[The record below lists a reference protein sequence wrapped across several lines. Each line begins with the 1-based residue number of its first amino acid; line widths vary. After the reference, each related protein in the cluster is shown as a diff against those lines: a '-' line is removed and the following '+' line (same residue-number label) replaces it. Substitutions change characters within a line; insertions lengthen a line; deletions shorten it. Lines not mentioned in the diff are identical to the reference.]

1 MKKTIK
7 MAEVISSDIRS
18 RKNADLIKAIIA
30 PGDDVT
36 LDFLGVTFISRS
48 FADEICNI
56 IDYSDA
62 TISKCNMCP
71 FVQNMLNVVAS
82 GRSKKRVFA
91 VDNDDD
97 IYVCKDMESLSRIL
111 LA

>member
-1 MKKTIK
+1 
-7 MAEVISSDIRS
+7 
-18 RKNADLIKAIIA
+18 
-30 PGDDVT
+30 
-36 LDFLGVTFISRS
+36 
-48 FADEICNI
+48 
-56 IDYSDA
+56 
-62 TISKCNMCP
+62 
-71 FVQNMLNVVAS
+71 MLNVVAS